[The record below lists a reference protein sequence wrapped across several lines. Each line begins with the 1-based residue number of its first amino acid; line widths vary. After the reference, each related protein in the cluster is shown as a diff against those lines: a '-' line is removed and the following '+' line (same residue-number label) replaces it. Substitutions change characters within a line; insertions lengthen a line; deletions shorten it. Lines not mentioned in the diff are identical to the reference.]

1 MRRTWS
7 VAVARDDRL
16 DVDWQ
21 HVGHV
26 LGSWADRGAAL
37 SPIGE
42 VMWLAD
48 TGSAEV
54 ADALADAVAALGLT
68 PLRSSGTVFEDQD
81 YATADYVGVT
91 GADLSLAPPF
101 VLGEPFRDDPPC
113 PECGHHD
120 AFDVTRVRPIRIDE
134 SLLDAPA
141 PGGARPGPN
150 GWEVVNLP
158 DGGLLLSAR
167 LISALREVTDGLVVE
182 DVLDAH
188 GEKSVRMAALR
199 AAVAVLAP
207 CPRHTR
213 FEGEP
218 PCPLCG
224 TARSS
229 VDGCLQVPRSVAGT
243 AGVVSRHPHRAA
255 LLYVSQAVFAV
266 LKDVP
271 GVRRGDPVGVCED

>member
-16 DVDWQ
+16 GVDWKN
-21 HVGHV
+21 VGQV
-26 LGSWADRGAAL
+26 MASWTDRAAIT
-37 SPIGE
+37 PVGE

-54 ADALADAVAALGLT
+54 ADALSDAVTALGLT
-68 PLRSSGTVFEDQD
+68 PLRSSRTAYEDQD
-81 YATADYVGVT
+81 YATADFIGVT
-91 GADLSLAPPF
+91 GADLSLQPPF
-101 VLGEPFRDDPPC
+101 VLGDPFREDPPC

-120 AFDVTRVRPIRIDE
+120 AFDVTRVRQIRIDE

-141 PGGARPGPN
+141 PDGTRPGPN

-158 DGGLLLSAR
+158 DGGLLLSTR
-167 LISALREVTDGLVVE
+167 LLTEVAAGLAVE
-182 DVLDAH
+182 NVLNAH
-188 GEKSVRMAALR
+188 GEVSSRMTALP
-199 AAVAVLAP
+199 AAVAVLTP

-229 VDGCLQVPRSVAGT
+229 LDGYFWVPRSAVGSAS
-243 AGVVSRHPHRAA
+243 VVSRHPRRAA
-255 LLYVSQAVFAV
+255 MLHVSRDVFAV
-266 LKDVP
+266 LADVP
-271 GVRRGDPVGVCED
+271 GVRRGDPIRVCED

>member
-16 DVDWQ
+16 DADWR
-21 HVGHV
+21 HVGEV
-26 LGSWADRGAAL
+26 MGSWAEAAL

-48 TGSAEV
+48 TGSAEI

-68 PLRSSGTVFEDQD
+68 PLRSSGTVFEDHD
-81 YATADYVGVT
+81 YATADYIGVSGT
-91 GADLSLAPPF
+91 DLSLDPPF

-120 AFDVTRVRPIRIDE
+120 AFDVTRVRPVRIDE

-141 PGGARPGPN
+141 PDGSRPGPD

-167 LISALREVTDGLVVE
+167 LVSALRRVARGLVVE
-182 DVLDAH
+182 DVLDAR
-188 GEKSVRMAALR
+188 GKTSGRMAALR
-199 AAVAVLAP
+199 ADVAVLTP

-218 PCPLCG
+218 TCPLCG
-224 TARSS
+224 TARSTP
-229 VDGCLQVPRSVAGT
+229 DGCFWLPRSVVGT
-243 AGVVSRHPHRAA
+243 ADVVSRHPGRAA

-266 LKDVP
+266 LGDVP
-271 GVRRGDPVGVCED
+271 GVRRGDPVRVCED